1 MTSSQKHGANQ
12 PLRYGPSRLLG
23 GLKDSLTR
31 RIQTAGIG
39 IDIPDVD
46 PIGEVAP
53 RYRYTDPS
61 LVFLSF
67 SPLNLT

>member
-1 MTSSQKHGANQ
+1 MVLISLYAMD
-12 PLRYGPSRLLG
+12 LRDCSVG